1 MNAKLYLYQ
10 IPEKQHYPLTIQ
22 CREFNAE
29 LSGEE
34 YLLDAEGVKAF
45 SVAGIHKSYID
56 WVTGGYANETSLI
69 MAKRD
74 DERAKQLFINQFAD
88 KIKGCSVKLYER
100 EDQNVPKHEQKQ

>member
-10 IPEKQHYPLTIQ
+10 IPEKQRYPLTIQ

-56 WVTGGYANETSLI
+56 WVMGGYADGTSLI
-69 MAKRD
+69 MAERN
-74 DERAKQLFINQFAD
+74 DERAKQLFIDQFAS
-88 KIKGCSVKLYER
+88 KIKSCGVKLCEK
-100 EDQNVPKHEQKQ
+100 EDRNVPKYE